1 MKIVDSGSKTD
12 FKIKIGTKYMTIAT
26 LTPWLF
32 SKHSHIYNL
41 YFYYY
46 GAEFNEGIY
55 ARNHFNGNVR
65 IKVWQE
71 DDETW
76 NDFIKR
82 VREIVLKKLYVI
94 GNSILDEIKY
104 IEI

>member
-1 MKIVDSGSKTD
+1 MKIVDSESKTY
-12 FKIKIGTKYMTIAT
+12 FKIKIGTKYITIAT
-26 LTPWLF
+26 LVPWLL

-55 ARNHFNGNVR
+55 ARSHFNGNVR

-71 DDETW
+71 DYETW

-82 VREIVLKKLYVI
+82 VKKIVLKKLYVI